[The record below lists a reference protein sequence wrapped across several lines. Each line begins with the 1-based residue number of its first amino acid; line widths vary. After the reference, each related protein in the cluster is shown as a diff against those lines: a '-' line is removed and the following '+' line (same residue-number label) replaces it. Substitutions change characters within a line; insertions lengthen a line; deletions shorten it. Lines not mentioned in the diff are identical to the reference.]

1 MANKRG
7 LRCGILPHGWM
18 PTPLKGFMTKKGVGV
33 GGKGAEMGCEC
44 PTRPKCSLQGLPF
57 FLPPAPPSAGPGQQ
71 HGEMAAARTLL
82 VGLLGLNAAAS
93 QYAPTWD
100 SLDTRPLPTWYDDAK
115 VGSEFSILS

>member
-1 MANKRG
+1 MDAAPRVTSGLYGESDAWRVVANKRG

-57 FLPPAPPSAGPGQQ
+57 LPPAAP
-71 HGEMAAARTLL
+71 
-82 VGLLGLNAAAS
+82 AS
-93 QYAPTWD
+93 IVQMY
-100 SLDTRPLPTWYDDAK
+100 
-115 VGSEFSILS
+115 